1 VNILGEIVEAVIL
14 AGGLGERLRPLTQD
28 TPKILVKVRGVPI
41 LDRQTAWLRK
51 HGVRRVVIS
60 CGHLSERI
68 DDYVKSNDLG
78 VEIDLSV
85 EDKKLGTGGAL
96 RLALKRTLSEEF
108 FVLNGDIISNV
119 DLTKVEEH
127 HRAKGKTATI
137 VVVPFRSPYGIVKFS
152 DGILE
157 EFKEKP
163 MLPYWLNAGIYLI
176 CRRIESRLPVK
187 GSLEADVFSK
197 MGGDI
202 SVYMSKEAWMPI
214 DTIKDLRQAEAFLS
228 KAGI

>member
-1 VNILGEIVEAVIL
+1 VSILGEIVEAVIL
-14 AGGLGERLRPLTQD
+14 AGGLGERLGPLTQD
-28 TPKILVKVRGVPI
+28 VPKILVKVRGVPI
-41 LDRQTAWLRK
+41 LDRQIAWLKK

-68 DDYVKSNDLG
+68 DSYVKSNDLG
-78 VEIDLSV
+78 VKIDLSV

-96 RLALKRTLSEEF
+96 KLALKRTLNDEF
-108 FVLNGDIISNV
+108 FVVNGDIISNV
-119 DLTKVEEH
+119 DLTRVEGY
-127 HRAKGKTATI
+127 HRVKGKTATI

-152 DGILE
+152 DGVLE

-163 MLPYWLNAGIYLI
+163 TLPYWVNAGIYLI
-176 CRRIESRLPVK
+176 CRRIESHLPIK

-202 SVYMSKEAWMPI
+202 SVYMSEDPWMPI
-214 DTIKDLRQAEAFLS
+214 DTIKDLREAEAFLS